1 MLRRSLTRSVLTA
14 FLLFAALPSFAA
26 NHLGGAK
33 SRYLIEHADNPV
45 DWYPWSDGAFAKAQ
59 REGKPVYLSIGYA
72 SCHWCHVMER
82 ETFENAA
89 IAKLLNEH
97 FVAVLV
103 DREEHPEVD
112 ATYMAFVQAMT
123 GSGGWPANLIVTAD
137 RKPLFGATYM
147 RPEAVTQLL
156 TGFSEKWKSDR
167 ASLLASGDSLISMVR
182 SLNATPVAADVPAQ
196 QILDTLVSQIHDSYD
211 AEHGGFG
218 AGGPK
223 FPQPLLIDFL
233 LRYSMR
239 GNGDAHGTARA
250 MAVKTLNAMAN
261 GSIYDQIGGGFHRY
275 TTDPKWREP
284 HYEKMLYDQA
294 LNAIAYTE
302 AWQLTKDDAYAE
314 VVRGTLDYVLRSLRD
329 PKTGGFD
336 SGQDADSLVPKKEG
350 PELVEGASYGWTP
363 AEIARIVGPKA
374 GEVVSYYYGIT
385 AESSLPYIAHTASE
399 TRKKFSLTEAEFV
412 KTLTTARQQLL
423 TEREKRPQPFRD
435 DKVLAGWNGLM
446 ISALARGGAALGE
459 PRYIDAAAQ
468 AARFVQAR
476 LYDAKTKKLS
486 RRYRAGSAGI
496 DALPEDY
503 AMLIQGVLDAYE
515 ASFDT
520 RFLDFAAELQAR
532 FDERFWNEKEGRYM
546 STTAPIAGI
555 TSEGDSPIPSANSLA
570 VANLLRLGEIT
581 DSGGWR
587 ARAMVIVKSH
597 SGRLAASPI
606 ELPQLASALSAALT
620 TPKQIVVAGD
630 PRKDETR
637 ALLRIINERFVPNRV
652 LLLADGAA
660 GQKRLAQWLPFVRDM
675 KPIDEQPTAYICE
688 HYACKMPTSDPNQV
702 IKLLEQRND

>member
-1 MLRRSLTRSVLTA
+1 MLRRSLVTVVL
-14 FLLFAALPSFAA
+14 FVIGFIALPSVAA
-26 NHLGGAK
+26 NHLAGAK
-33 SRYLIEHADNPV
+33 SRYLLEHAGNPV
-45 DWYPWSDGAFAKAQ
+45 DWHPWSDEAFAKAQ

-89 IAKLLNEH
+89 IARLLNDQY
-97 FVAVLV
+97 VAILV
-103 DREEHPEVD
+103 DREELPEID

-156 TGFSEKWKSDR
+156 TGFSAKWKSDR
-167 ASLLASGDSLISMVR
+167 ASLLASSDSLISMVR
-182 SLNATPVAADVPAQ
+182 SMNATPVPVDIPGQ
-196 QILDTLVSQIHDSYD
+196 QILDTLLSQIHESYD

-223 FPQPLLIDFL
+223 FPQPLLVDFL
-233 LRYSMR
+233 LRYSIR
-239 GNGDAHGTARA
+239 GSGDGQGTARA
-250 MAVKTLNAMAN
+250 MAVKTLNAMAK

-275 TTDPKWREP
+275 TTDPLWREP

-302 AWQLTKDDAYAE
+302 GWQITKDDAYAE
-314 VVRGTLDYVLRSLRD
+314 VVRGTLDYALRALRD
-329 PKTGGFD
+329 PATGAFD
-336 SGQDADSLVPKKEG
+336 SGQDADSLVPKKAG
-350 PELVEGASYGWTP
+350 PELVEGVFYDWTP
-363 AEIARIVGPKA
+363 EQVAAIAGAKPGEII
-374 GEVVSYYYGIT
+374 SYHYGIT
-385 AESSLPYIAHTASE
+385 AESHLPWIAHTKSE
-399 TRKKFSLTEAEFV
+399 TRKKFGLTEDEFN
-412 KTLTTARQQLL
+412 TILTTARKQLL
-423 TEREKRPQPFRD
+423 TAREKRPQPFRD
-435 DKVLAGWNGLM
+435 DKILAGWNGLM

-459 PRYIDAAAQ
+459 QHYIDAAAQ
-468 AARFVQAR
+468 AARFVR
-476 LYDAKTKKLS
+476 THLYDVKTKRLS

-496 DALPEDY
+496 DALPDDY
-503 AMLIQGVLDAYE
+503 AMLIQGMLDVYE

-532 FDERFWNEKEGRYM
+532 FDERFWNGKEGRYM

-555 TSEGDSPIPSANSLA
+555 TSDGDSPTPSANSLA
-570 VANLLRLGEIT
+570 VTNLLRLGEIT

-587 ARAMVIVKSH
+587 ARAMTILKSH

-606 ELPQLASALSAALT
+606 ELPQLASALATALT

-637 ALLRIINERFVPNRV
+637 ALLRIINERFVPNRI

-660 GQKRLAQWLPFVRDM
+660 GQKRLAQWLPFISDM
-675 KPIDEQPTAYICE
+675 KPIDKQPTAYVCE

-702 IKLLEQRND
+702 IKLLEPSK